1 MLQQLL
7 SNSKSEGSVQRAKIF
22 TEEELKKATNNFN
35 ERNVV
40 GEGGYDT
47 VYEGT
52 LPNDMIVAIKKSK
65 EVDCSQIEQFVNEVI
80 ILSQIKHPNVV
91 KLLGCWLETPVPLLV
106 YEFITNNTLSHH
118 IHEDGRVLSMPWEMR
133 LRIATE
139 TAGALAHMHSAPMH
153 IIHRD
158 VKSANILLDDEYT
171 AKVSDFGV
179 SRLIPLDQTQ
189 LPTLV
194 QGTFGAT
201 NRTEGS
207 FSGWAQKD
215 RDLATYFISSLEDD
229 RLHQVLEDTMKEVK
243 EELEALRHFHMHSW
257 IEIGPELE
265 EREPML

>member
-47 VYEGT
+47 VYKGT

-65 EVDCSQIEQFVNEVI
+65 EVDCGQIEQFVNEVI

-91 KLLGCWLETPVPLLV
+91 KLLG
-106 YEFITNNTLSHH
+106 Y
-118 IHEDGRVLSMPWEMR
+118 GRVLSMPWEMR

-194 QGTFGAT
+194 QGTFGYIDLEYFHSVLLT
-201 NRTEGS
+201 KKSYVYSFGVVLLELLTGQKVVSPNGPKRTE
-207 FSGWAQKD
+207 
-215 RDLATYFISSLEDD
+215 T
-229 RLHQVLEDTMKEVK
+229 
-243 EELEALRHFHMHSW
+243 
-257 IEIGPELE
+257 
-265 EREPML
+265 